1 MRSMSATSSPAVRLR
16 RALDAGSLTLA
27 EAAARECRGVELEDA
42 LGICLL
48 LGASRDAR
56 FERAAVR
63 WAGRLCTAHPE
74 VGFADARF
82 LLALGHLAVHQ
93 AGPLPKAPECLV
105 SSPFGSGFDSCF
117 QIGELLEG
125 G

>member
-1 MRSMSATSSPAVRLR
+1 MRSMGATSSPAVRLR

-27 EAAARECRGVELEDA
+27 EAAARECRWVELEDA

-74 VGFADARF
+74 VGFADARRA
-82 LLALGHLAVHQ
+82 LTDLENLRGASPPLARSDLALLLRALG
-93 AGPLPKAPECLV
+93 LV
-105 SSPFGSGFDSCF
+105 RSA
-117 QIGELLEG
+117 QRAER
-125 G
+125 